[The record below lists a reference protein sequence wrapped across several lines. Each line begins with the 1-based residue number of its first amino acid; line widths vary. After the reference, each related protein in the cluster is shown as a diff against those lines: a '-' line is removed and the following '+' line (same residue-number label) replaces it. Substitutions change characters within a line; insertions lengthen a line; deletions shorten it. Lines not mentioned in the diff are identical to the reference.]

1 MSDLVDKMV
10 GRADLRILD
19 GGDSAREAMQEA
31 FKVVLDDMR
40 EWAHDNQ
47 ERLKGDAR
55 TTLLPQGV
63 PRHLPVLSEEIR
75 HK

>member
-31 FKVVLDDMR
+31 FKLVLDDMR
-40 EWAHDNQ
+40 AWSFELYGQHQKFD
-47 ERLKGDAR
+47 
-55 TTLLPQGV
+55 
-63 PRHLPVLSEEIR
+63 PVLLDAYE
-75 HK
+75 KDTLK